1 MTSVETTKLFDELR
15 DQILETHAL
24 IHHPFMKAAVAG
36 QLTHEQLQGFVR
48 DFWIIP
54 HSHLINNAGKLAHAQ
69 LLRGPFSQQLLYS
82 PYDQGITDLLGE
94 SLADELGKTEI
105 SPVSHYNPYIDLA
118 SEVGIPNDEIGN
130 VNYLSPQALV
140 VMYTWTQT
148 ALNFSLLELLSSH
161 NFVHDTANVVAYPP
175 FCEALKKHY
184 GLSTK
189 AVRWFDLHGEVDK
202 EHGSR
207 ARDILEQLVRTDDDR
222 QVARA
227 CVRLGLGVFWC
238 LLDGVMDRYVR
249 GEYPLTNARG
259 KQNRNET
266 AVLSG

>member
-1 MTSVETTKLFDELR
+1 MASTETTNLLDELR
-15 DQILETHAL
+15 DQILREHAL
-24 IHHPFMKAAVAG
+24 IHHPFMKAAIAG
-36 QLTHEQLQGFVR
+36 ELTPEQVRGFVR
-48 DFWIIP
+48 DFWVIP

-69 LLRGPFSQQLLYS
+69 LLRGPFSQQLLCS
-82 PYDQGITDLLGE
+82 PYDKGITELLGE

-105 SPVSHYNPYIDLA
+105 SPVSHYDPYIDLA
-118 SEVGIPNDEIGN
+118 TEVGIPENEIGN
-130 VNYLSPQALV
+130 VAYLSPQAV
-140 VMYTWTQT
+140 IVMYTWTQT

-175 FCEALKKHY
+175 FCEALKRHY
-184 GLSTK
+184 GLSSK

-207 ARDILEQLVRTDDDR
+207 ARDILERLVRTEDDR
-222 QVARA
+222 QVARS

-249 GEYPLTNARG
+249 GEYPTDAQGGQTPKRP
-259 KQNRNET
+259 T
-266 AVLSG
+266 VAVA

>member
-1 MTSVETTKLFDELR
+1 MSSAETTKLLDELR
-15 DQILETHAL
+15 EQVLSEHAL

-36 QLTHEQLQGFVR
+36 ELTREQLKGFVK

-69 LLRGPFSQQLLYS
+69 LLRGPFSLQLLDS
-82 PYDQGITDLLGE
+82 PYDHSITDLLGE
-94 SLADELGKTEI
+94 SLADELGKTTI
-105 SPVSHYNPYIDLA
+105 SPVSHYQPYLDLA
-118 SEVGIPNDEIGN
+118 HEMGLSDDEIGD
-130 VNYLSPQALV
+130 VSSLSPQAV
-140 VMYTWTQT
+140 IVMYTWTQT

-175 FCEALKKHY
+175 FCESLKKHY
-184 GLSTK
+184 GLSDD
-189 AVRWFDLHGEVDK
+189 AIRWFDLHGEVDK

-207 ARDILEQLVRTDDDR
+207 ARDILEELIRTDDDR
-222 QVARA
+222 KIARA

-249 GEYPLTNARG
+249 HDYPGTGELLMTGNG
-259 KQNRNET
+259 
-266 AVLSG
+266 S